1 MTKLF
6 YDHLII
12 IEEVVALFE
21 QHGIGTAERRQLL
34 SLIDT
39 TMHQEILTTILT
51 LLPRKHHEEFLIR
64 FHAAPH
70 DASLLVYLKDRSVV
84 DVEKEILKAANN
96 VKKTLIKEI
105 EAAKRG

>member
-1 MTKLF
+1 
-6 YDHLII
+6 
-12 IEEVVALFE
+12 
-21 QHGIGTAERRQLL
+21 
-34 SLIDT
+34 
-39 TMHQEILTTILT
+39 MHQEILTTILT